1 MDSLIKTIQPDA
13 ILTKESGET
22 GGFMEKI
29 DAARHHGIKVFVV
42 KRPILSADFIVV
54 DGRHGLRREIE
65 RLLPEF
71 YPLHT
76 GFTTGSCATAAAKAA
91 LVALLTGKRL

>member
-1 MDSLIKTIQPDA
+1 MDC
-13 ILTKESGET
+13 
-22 GGFMEKI
+22 
-29 DAARHHGIKVFVV
+29 VC
-42 KRPILSADFIVV
+42 
-54 DGRHGLRREIE
+54 EIE

-91 LVALLTGKRL
+91 LVALLTGKKVIEIDFKIPEGETLHMPIISVMIERGLCYSQRNQGCRG